1 MPSSPR
7 VGVAC
12 PRPVERAAI
21 ADWLRSAGF
30 EPLILV
36 GAGFVASALSGQPPV
51 LVVADAS
58 LLTPAFLV
66 ALRKG
71 DPNRPV
77 LAIGDEGEPNEKM
90 LARKGVPFHVR
101 PLTEPALLLAVALAQ
116 AESRTSRRS
125 PRKTLARLATNIEGA
140 AAALL
145 DVSNEGLRLEVDA
158 GGGAKLSPQFV
169 VHVPVLKVGVPV
181 QRVWVKSATA
191 GPVRKVQCGASLIA
205 TDEHTL
211 RTWQRLADPATGQFV
226 APRPAA
232 ATVGSDGLFD
242 RMSSLISNAPI
253 VGSLA
258 RLPWRGCS

>member
-21 ADWLRSAGF
+21 ADWLRAAGF

-36 GAGFVASALSGQPPV
+36 DACFVASELSGQPPV

-58 LLTPAFLV
+58 LLTPTFVQAM
-66 ALRKG
+66 RKG
-71 DPNRPV
+71 DPNRPI
-77 LAIGDEGEPNEKM
+77 LAIGDEGDPNEKV
-90 LARKGVPFHVR
+90 LARKGVSFHVR

-125 PRKTLARLATNIEGA
+125 PRKSLARLATSIEGA
-140 AAALL
+140 PAVLL

-169 VHVPVLKVGVPV
+169 VHVPVLKMGVPV
-181 QRVWVKSATA
+181 QRVWVKSAAA
-191 GPVRKVQCGASLIA
+191 GPVRKTRRIA
-205 TDEHTL
+205 NKMINL
-211 RTWQRLADPATGQFV
+211 YMIR
-226 APRPAA
+226 
-232 ATVGSDGLFD
+232 
-242 RMSSLISNAPI
+242 
-253 VGSLA
+253 
-258 RLPWRGCS
+258 